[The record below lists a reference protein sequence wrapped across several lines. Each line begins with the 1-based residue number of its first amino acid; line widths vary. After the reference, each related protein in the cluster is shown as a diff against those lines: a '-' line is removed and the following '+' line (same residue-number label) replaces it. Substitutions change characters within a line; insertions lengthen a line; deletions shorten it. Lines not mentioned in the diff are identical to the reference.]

1 MYICRNKNNKITMK
15 KETKNERN
23 AGRTLKYN
31 SPTKLKRIPIVAEK
45 EIDELLKPYLNLK
58 TK

>member
-1 MYICRNKNNKITMK
+1 MK